1 MSVGVVV
8 GLVLGVVVGVVKEV
22 PEKVI
27 DGNSPTFLHPKGIF
41 GWFESDQAIACEK
54 ISQNNPCYQNRCK
67 ETAKEIC

>member
-1 MSVGVVV
+1 MVV
-8 GLVLGVVVGVVKEV
+8 GLLVDVVVGVVKEV

-27 DGNSPTFLHPKGIF
+27 DGNSPTFLHPKSIF

-54 ISQNNPCYQNRCK
+54 ISKNDPCYQNGCK

>member
-1 MSVGVVV
+1 M
-8 GLVLGVVVGVVKEV
+8 VGVVKKV

-27 DGNSPTFLHPKGIF
+27 DGNSPTFLHAKSIF

-54 ISQNNPCYQNRCK
+54 ISENNPCYQNGCK